1 VELTLGAILVMII
14 VGAIVGVVARLIV
27 PGRQPM
33 GALATV
39 LLGIAGAVIG
49 GIVGAAINPDN
60 SGPQWILSIIAAV
73 VLVMLYAGMTRR
85 GGRGT
90 L

>member
-1 VELTLGAILVMII
+1 VGLGEILVMIV
-14 VGAIVGVVARLIV
+14 VGAIVGVIARLIV

-49 GIVGAAINPDN
+49 GIVGAQINKDN
-60 SGPQWILSIIAAV
+60 DGVQWILSIVAAV
-73 VLVMLYAGMTRR
+73 VLVMLYAGMTTR
-85 GGRGT
+85 GGRRGT